1 MPEEHILPVEA
12 PTRLDQLLARRWDE
26 LDRHQI
32 REMIV
37 EGLVSINDETALKLG
52 QRLQPGDQVVVRLP
66 ELEDSEAPTPPPGL
80 SLSVAYEDEH
90 LLVVDKP
97 AGIPVRRSRRTSR
110 DEDSATVPQ
119 ILAERYPDQAH
130 VGGVNR
136 AGVVTTLG
144 EDVSG
149 LVLSGR
155 DESMYRELR
164 GMVKRQYVTEVY
176 TALVEGHLRGEY
188 TIDQPIGNAR
198 HTRGQL
204 IVAREGRPAQ
214 TYVRGQQH
222 YKESGRDYT
231 LVYVRPQSSRMHQI
245 RVHLSWYGFP
255 IVGDRMYGS
264 HRQPMLP
271 DRLFLHL
278 SLMSL
283 LHPVTDLELQ
293 VESEL
298 PPELHSVLSYMRRP
312 KY

>member
-1 MPEEHILPVEA
+1 MPEKHILDVDA
-12 PTRLDQLLARRWDE
+12 PTRLDQLLARRWGE
-26 LDRHQI
+26 LDRAQI
-32 REMIV
+32 REMIT
-37 EGLVSINDETALKLG
+37 EGRVSINGETARKLG
-52 QRLQPGDQVVVRLP
+52 QRLQPGDVVVVQLP
-66 ELEDSEAPTPPPGL
+66 ELEKSEAPTPPPGL
-80 SLSVAYEDEH
+80 ALSIAYEDEH

-97 AGIPVRRSRRTSR
+97 AGIPVRRSPRSR
-110 DEDSATVPQ
+110 GGQDHATLPQ
-119 ILAERYPDQAH
+119 LLAERYPGQAH

-136 AGVVTTLG
+136 AGVVTTLD
-144 EDVSG
+144 EDASG
-149 LVLSGR
+149 LVLAGR

-164 GMVKRQYVTEVY
+164 RMVKRQYVTEVY

-198 HTRGQL
+198 HTRGRL
-204 IVAREGRPAQ
+204 VVAREGRPAQ

-231 LVYVRPQSSRMHQI
+231 LVYVRPESERMHQI

-255 IVGDRMYGS
+255 IVGDRVYGS
-264 HRQPMLP
+264 NRQPMLP

-278 SLMSL
+278 SVVSL
-283 LHPVTDLELQ
+283 LHPVTDLELR